1 MNKNVS
7 WSRLILV
14 WLGVILL
21 TFAAYRLVR
30 IQTYDL
36 QQDVMIQQDLLLD
49 ERIIE
54 AITKPSLISNDNFS
68 DIGEPIGP
76 IPVSDRSALKETGE
90 SFFQILDTNINE
102 HPLDQWMTLAVQ
114 NH

>member
-36 QQDVMIQQDLLLD
+36 QQDVMIQQDLRLD
-49 ERIIE
+49 EGLIE
-54 AITKPSLISNDNFS
+54 AITKASLIGNDNF
-68 DIGEPIGP
+68 
-76 IPVSDRSALKETGE
+76 RT
-90 SFFQILDTNINE
+90 T
-102 HPLDQWMTLAVQ
+102 T
-114 NH
+114 

>member
-7 WSRLILV
+7 WSRLLLV

-49 ERIIE
+49 EGMLE
-54 AITKPSLISNDNFS
+54 TITNTTLISNDNIS
-68 DIGEPIGP
+68 EIRESLDP
-76 IPVSDRSALKETGE
+76 IPISDRSALKESGE
-90 SFFQILDTNINE
+90 SIFQTFESNIHE
-102 HPLDQWMTLAVQ
+102 QPLD
-114 NH
+114 

>member
-7 WSRLILV
+7 WSRLIFV

-49 ERIIE
+49 ESMLE
-54 AITKPSLISNDNFS
+54 AITKTSLISNDNFS
-68 DIGEPIGP
+68 DLG
-76 IPVSDRSALKETGE
+76 K
-90 SFFQILDTNINE
+90 
-102 HPLDQWMTLAVQ
+102 PLGQTVQ
-114 NH
+114 H

>member
-49 ERIIE
+49 EGMLE
-54 AITKPSLISNDNFS
+54 AITKTSLISNDNFS
-68 DIGEPIGP
+68 DIGEPLGP
-76 IPVSDRSALKETGE
+76 IPNSDRSALKETGE
-90 SFFQILDTNINE
+90 SFFQIFD
-102 HPLDQWMTLAVQ
+102 
-114 NH
+114 

>member
-1 MNKNVS
+1 MHDKILHLGLIVNKNVS

-36 QQDVMIQQDLLLD
+36 QQDVMIQQ
-49 ERIIE
+49 
-54 AITKPSLISNDNFS
+54 
-68 DIGEPIGP
+68 
-76 IPVSDRSALKETGE
+76 RS
-90 SFFQILDTNINE
+90 SFG
-102 HPLDQWMTLAVQ
+102 
-114 NH
+114 

>member
-7 WSRLILV
+7 WSRLIFV

-49 ERIIE
+49 EGMFETISN
-54 AITKPSLISNDNFS
+54 TTLISNDNIS
-68 DIGEPIGP
+68 EIRESLGP
-76 IPVSDRSALKETGE
+76 IPISDRSALKKAVNL
-90 SFFQILDTNINE
+90 FFRYLTRTSMNNLSING
-102 HPLDQWMTLAVQ
+102 
-114 NH
+114 